1 MRQFFGLRHL
11 LTVAAVLLAVNLTAQ
26 TTMEQVATAYNE
38 GVNAMASNPEL
49 AIKAF
54 EKTIILADEVTDPE
68 AATLKQNAIGQIPKL
83 YFDWAK
89 LLAGKKDLTGSI
101 TQLENCLA
109 ASQKYGSTQ
118 YVDQA
123 KGTIVAIYLSL
134 GNTALV
140 AKDYPGAHKNYD
152 GALSYD
158 SNNTKAYRGKVQAF
172 QGQDMM
178 TEMVAAADAGIAA
191 GKLPSDAA
199 VVADIK
205 KLVANTYF
213 NAAQKA
219 AQEKAYPKVEESLL
233 TSMKYG
239 NNTAVVYYQ
248 LGLVRINMK
257 KWADAVES
265 LNEALEYEEG
275 GDAEKAKYYFNLGKS
290 YEALANPA
298 KACESYK
305 KALFG
310 EFAAAAKY
318 QIETVLKC
326 G

>member
-1 MRQFFGLRHL
+1 MKQIFGLRHL
-11 LTVAAVLLAVNLTAQ
+11 LTVAAVILTVSLTAQ

-38 GVNAMASNPEL
+38 GVNAIATNPEL

-54 EKTIILADEVTDPE
+54 EKTIKLADEVSDPE
-68 AATLKQNAIGQIPKL
+68 AATLKQNAISQIPKL

-89 LLAGKKDLTGSI
+89 QLAGKKDLTGAI
-101 TQLENCLA
+101 TQLEKCIA
-109 ASQKYGSTQ
+109 ESQKYGSTQ
-118 YVDQA
+118 YVEQS

-134 GNTALV
+134 GNTALA
-140 AKDYPGAHKNYD
+140 AKDYPGAIKNYD
-152 GALSYD
+152 GALSY
-158 SNNTKAYRGKVQAF
+158 NNKNTKAYLGKVMSY
-172 QGQDMM
+172 QGQNLL

-191 GKLPSDAA
+191 AQAPSDAS

-205 KLVANTYF
+205 KVVANTYF
-213 NAAQKA
+213 NAAQKS
-219 AQEKAYPKVEESLL
+219 AQEKAYAKVEESLL
-233 TSMKYG
+233 MSMKYG
-239 NNTAVVYYQ
+239 NNNEVVNYQ
-248 LGLVRINMK
+248 LGLARINMK
-257 KWADAVES
+257 KWADAVEA
-265 LNEALEYEEG
+265 LNEALEYEDG
-275 GDAEKAKYYFNLGKS
+275 TDADKAKYYFNLGKC
-290 YEALANPA
+290 YEALANPT

>member
-1 MRQFFGLRHL
+1 M
-11 LTVAAVLLAVNLTAQ
+11 LTVAAVFLAVNLTAQ

-38 GVNAMASNPEL
+38 GVAAMASNPEL

-54 EKTIILADEVTDPE
+54 EKTIKLADEVTDPE
-68 AATLKQNAIGQIPKL
+68 AATLKQNAIGQIPKMH
-83 YFDWAK
+83 FEWAK
-89 LLAGKKDLTGSI
+89 LLAGKKDLPGAI

-109 ASQKYGSTQ
+109 VSQKYGSTQ
-118 YVDQA
+118 YVNQA
-123 KGTIVAIYLSL
+123 KGTIVAIYLSM
-134 GNTALV
+134 GNTALA

-152 GALSYD
+152 GAISYD
-158 SNNTKAYRGKVQAF
+158 NKNTKAYLGKVLAY
-172 QGQDMM
+172 QGQNML
-178 TEMVAAADAGIAA
+178 TEMVATADAAIEA

-205 KLVANTYF
+205 KSVANTHY

-219 AQEKAYPKVEESLL
+219 FQEKAYPKVEENLL

-239 NNTAVVYYQ
+239 NNTAAVYYQ
-248 LGLVRINMK
+248 LGVVRINMK
-257 KWADAVES
+257 KWAEAVES

-275 GDAEKAKYYFNLGKS
+275 SDADKAKYYFNLGKS
-290 YEALANPA
+290 YEALANPT